1 MTKCVIQ
8 MGQSG
13 SCAWMGRKE
22 QGVRLKKSLSHN
34 NFVQVEKRDLKRW
47 LGGEKAK
54 DRNTRITHSLFF
66 FFLKQEVYLNNKTLD
81 LKGKLS
87 RIHFF

>member
-13 SCAWMGRKE
+13 SCAWMRRKE
-22 QGVRLKKSLSHN
+22 QGVRLKKTLSHN

-54 DRNTRITHSLFF
+54 DRNTRITHSLF
-66 FFLKQEVYLNNKTLD
+66 LYRHSPACGRLMHGSERGYTYSPNK
-81 LKGKLS
+81 S
-87 RIHFF
+87 